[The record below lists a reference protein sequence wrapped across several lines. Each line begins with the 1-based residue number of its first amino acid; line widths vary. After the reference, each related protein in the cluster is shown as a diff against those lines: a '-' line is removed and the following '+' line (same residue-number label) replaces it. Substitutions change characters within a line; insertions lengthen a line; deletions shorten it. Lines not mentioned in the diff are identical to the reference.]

1 MMKIGIIA
9 EGHSDI
15 RVIERILKGCAGIDS
30 SDVLPLRPEDQF
42 DETSL
47 AEMDEKQFS
56 SWTCVREE
64 CQTQGRIDKF
74 INSPIEGERFV
85 IVQLDTAERGEY
97 DVPEPNRSHIKDWKE
112 YSRQV
117 RGNII
122 GKILEWTENK
132 FGHRLLCAIC
142 VEELDAWL
150 IPLYDSNIPE
160 TAQKADP
167 KKYLW
172 EQCISNLK
180 PKEKNI
186 IISFRRLSDRY
197 SKLAESF
204 RKSKVLKQCMK
215 HNESLKLFCESLEC
229 LKN

>member
-9 EGHSDI
+9 EGRSDI
-15 RVIERILKGCAGIDS
+15 RVIERILKGCVGIDS
-30 SDVLPLRPEDQF
+30 SDVLHLRPEDKF

-64 CQTQGRIDKF
+64 CQTRGRIDSF
-74 INSPIEGERFV
+74 INSPIEDERFV
-85 IVQLDTAERGEY
+85 VIQMDSAERGEY
-97 DVPEPNRSHIKDWKE
+97 SVPEPNRSHVGDWKE
-112 YSRQV
+112 YSREV
-117 RGNII
+117 RENII
-122 GKILEWTENK
+122 GKILEWTQNK
-132 FGHRLLCAIC
+132 FGDRLLYAIC

-172 EQCISNLK
+172 EQCISTLK
-180 PKEKNI
+180 SKDKNV
-186 IISFRRLSDRY
+186 IISCPRISDRY
-197 SKLAESF
+197 DKLAESL
-204 RKSKVLKQCMK
+204 KKPKVLRLCAS
-215 HNESLKLFCESLEC
+215 HNESLKLFCESLKV
-229 LKN
+229 LRN

>member
-1 MMKIGIIA
+1 MKIGIIA
-9 EGHSDI
+9 EGRSDI

-30 SDVLPLRPEDQF
+30 SDVLHLRPEDQF

-64 CQTQGRIDKF
+64 CRTQGRIDRF
-74 INSPIEGERFV
+74 INSPIEDERFV
-85 IVQLDTAERGEY
+85 IIQMDSAERGEY
-97 DVPEPNRSHIKDWKE
+97 GVPEPNRSHITDWKE
-112 YSRQV
+112 YSREV
-117 RGNII
+117 RENII

-132 FGHRLLCAIC
+132 FGHRLLYAIC

-172 EQCISNLK
+172 EQCISTLK
-180 PKEKNI
+180 SKEKNAI
-186 IISFRRLSDRY
+186 TSYPKLSDRY
-197 SKLAESF
+197 HKLAEGL
-204 RKSKVLKQCMK
+204 KKPKVLKLCAY
-215 HNESLKLFCESLEC
+215 HNESLRLFCDSLEF
-229 LKN
+229 LRN